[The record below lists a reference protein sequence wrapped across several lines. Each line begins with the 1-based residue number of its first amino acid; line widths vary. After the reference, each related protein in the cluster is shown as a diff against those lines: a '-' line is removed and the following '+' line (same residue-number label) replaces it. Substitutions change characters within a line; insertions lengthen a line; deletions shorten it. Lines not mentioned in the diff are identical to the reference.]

1 MPRPSKALVIVAAA
15 VALAVVIFLQ
25 IRGKSTGITFVA
37 AGTVLVIAY
46 AIHTF
51 TARDG

>member
-1 MPRPSKALVIVAAA
+1 MIVALVVAVG
-15 VALAVVIFLQ
+15 VALFLQ
-25 IRGKSTGITFVA
+25 VRGKSVGITFVA

-51 TARDG
+51 SGGRDA